1 MSEAN
6 KTEYEAA
13 RAVSRQKYNH
23 LAAAE
28 ISEEENYNMID
39 GIINNTKKPSILD
52 HLRQFK
58 PLPNE
63 RGGKP
68 EKGDELEK

>member
-6 KTEYEAA
+6 KTEVEAA
-13 RAVSRQKYNH
+13 RAVSNRKYNH

-28 ISEEENYNMID
+28 ISEEENYNQID

-52 HLRQFK
+52 HLRNYK

-68 EKGDELEK
+68 EKGDEREK